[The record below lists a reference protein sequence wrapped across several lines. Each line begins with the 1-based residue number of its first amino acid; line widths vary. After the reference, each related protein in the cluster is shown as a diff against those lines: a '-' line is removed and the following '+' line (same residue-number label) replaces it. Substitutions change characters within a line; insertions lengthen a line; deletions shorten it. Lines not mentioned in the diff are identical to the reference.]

1 MKCQSI
7 IRKMDRVYKNIRLVC
22 DGFFCKE
29 KRKELLSIEEQC
41 VVVRYSE
48 NVMHAQNAI
57 NNGFQI
63 TGMLLRR
70 TTNILKVLFPLKS
83 EKVLRI
89 SKNLLF
95 YSWFSEKKK
104 WCIIYIMIRR
114 ISFSLFLI
122 YEFHLIIYLFSLI
135 SWFKREQVIHIECFF
150 MHYKK

>member
-29 KRKELLSIEEQC
+29 KWKELLSIEEQC

-63 TGMLLRR
+63 TGILLRR

-122 YEFHLIIYLFSLI
+122 HEFHLIIYLFSLI

-150 MHYKK
+150 MHYRK

>member
-63 TGMLLRR
+63 TG
-70 TTNILKVLFPLKS
+70 THCWEEAQNILKILFPLNQRKCWEFPRIFFS
-83 EKVLRI
+83 TLGSLRK
-89 SKNLLF
+89 KNGA
-95 YSWFSEKKK
+95 
-104 WCIIYIMIRR
+104 
-114 ISFSLFLI
+114 
-122 YEFHLIIYLFSLI
+122 
-135 SWFKREQVIHIECFF
+135 
-150 MHYKK
+150 

>member
-7 IRKMDRVYKNIRLVC
+7 IRKMDRVYKNVRLVC

-63 TGMLLRR
+63 TGILLRR

-135 SWFKREQVIHIECFF
+135 S
-150 MHYKK
+150 

>member
-7 IRKMDRVYKNIRLVC
+7 IRKMDRVYKNVRLVC

-29 KRKELLSIEEQC
+29 RRKELLSIEEQC

-63 TGMLLRR
+63 TGILLRR

-104 WCIIYIMIRR
+104 WCIIYLMIRR

-135 SWFKREQVIHIECFF
+135 S
-150 MHYKK
+150 

>member
-7 IRKMDRVYKNIRLVC
+7 IRKMDRVYKNIRFVC

-63 TGMLLRR
+63 TGIR
-70 TTNILKVLFPLKS
+70 TV
-83 EKVLRI
+83 
-89 SKNLLF
+89 
-95 YSWFSEKKK
+95 EKKHK
-104 WCIIYIMIRR
+104 
-114 ISFSLFLI
+114 
-122 YEFHLIIYLFSLI
+122 IYLKFS
-135 SWFKREQVIHIECFF
+135 SP
-150 MHYKK
+150 

>member
-63 TGMLLRR
+63 TGILLRR

-122 YEFHLIIYLFSLI
+122 YEFHLIICLFSLI
-135 SWFKREQVIHIECFF
+135 S
-150 MHYKK
+150 

>member
-7 IRKMDRVYKNIRLVC
+7 IRKMDRVYKNIRFVC

-63 TGMLLRR
+63 TGILLRR

-122 YEFHLIIYLFSLI
+122 YEFHLIICLFSLI
-135 SWFKREQVIHIECFF
+135 S
-150 MHYKK
+150 

>member
-29 KRKELLSIEEQC
+29 KRKESLSIEEQC

-63 TGMLLRR
+63 TV
-70 TTNILKVLFPLKS
+70 IL
-83 EKVLRI
+83 
-89 SKNLLF
+89 
-95 YSWFSEKKK
+95 
-104 WCIIYIMIRR
+104 
-114 ISFSLFLI
+114 
-122 YEFHLIIYLFSLI
+122 
-135 SWFKREQVIHIECFF
+135 
-150 MHYKK
+150 